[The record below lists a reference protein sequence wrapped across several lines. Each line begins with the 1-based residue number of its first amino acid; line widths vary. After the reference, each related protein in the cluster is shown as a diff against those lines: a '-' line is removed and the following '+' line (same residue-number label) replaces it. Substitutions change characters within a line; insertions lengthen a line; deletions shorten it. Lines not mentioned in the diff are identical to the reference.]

1 MKSACPVVSGRQ
13 VGDAGANLWHAHR
26 ATLNLH
32 QTMAIPPKPRVYLE
46 TTILSYLAG
55 RQSRD
60 PITHGRQVITQRWWD
75 HERGKYALV
84 ISEAVEAECE
94 RGDPEMV
101 KKRRKLLEEAS
112 LFLVHERILEVARF
126 LIVPGALPEKAGV
139 DALHIAAAAVEGCEF
154 LLTWNFRHIAN
165 VRIRR
170 EVERILANHG
180 YNKTTICTPEELV

>member
-1 MKSACPVVSGRQ
+1 
-13 VGDAGANLWHAHR
+13 
-26 ATLNLH
+26 
-32 QTMAIPPKPRVYLE
+32 MAAPPKPKVYLE

-60 PITHGRQVITQRWWD
+60 PITQARQVITQRWWD
-75 HERGKYALV
+75 HEREKYALV

-94 RGDPEMV
+94 RGDAEMV

-112 LFLVHERILEVARF
+112 LFLVHERMLEVAKF

-139 DALHIAAAAVEGCEF
+139 DALHIAAAAVEECEF

-180 YNKTTICTPEELV
+180 YNKTTICTPEELF